1 MKILSIETSCDETA
15 IAILDISGPLEK
27 PEIKVL
33 GNTLMSQV
41 ALHEEYGGVFPA
53 LAKREHI
60 KNLPLLLAE
69 ALKQAGMSAD
79 MPPIDY
85 IGVTTG
91 PGLEPALWTGI
102 VFAKE
107 LGEKWGKP
115 VIPVNH
121 MEGHICSVLYGLEKP
136 LELPALALLVSGGH
150 TELVHV
156 RSLGDYEI
164 IGHTVDD
171 AVGEAFDKVA
181 RMLGLT
187 YPGGPKISRLAEN
200 AREKGIKLD
209 VELPRPMI
217 HSGDLNFSYSGL
229 KTAVLYKLKANANG
243 DLSEEYKEKIARAF
257 EDSAVDVLVT
267 KTRRA
272 LEDLVDT
279 KTLIVAGGVSGN
291 KYLSEKL
298 HEMVQDFSGL
308 TLLFPDKF
316 LTTDNAIMIG
326 IAGYVRAQGHPE
338 ELSTPQVL
346 EADGNL
352 SINSH

>member
-15 IAILDISGPLEK
+15 VSILEITGPLEK
-27 PEIKVL
+27 PEIQIL

-60 KNLPLLLAE
+60 KNLPPLLAE
-69 ALKQAGMSAD
+69 TLKQAGMD
-79 MPPIDY
+79 TDTPPIDY
-85 IGVTTG
+85 IGVTIG

-121 MEGHICSVLYGLEKP
+121 MEGHIWSVLYGLDKP
-136 LELPALALLVSGGH
+136 LSLPALALLVSGGH

-156 RSLGDYEI
+156 KGFGDYEI
-164 IGHTVDD
+164 IGQTVDD

-200 AREKGIKLD
+200 AREKGISLD
-209 VELPRPMI
+209 IELPRPMI

-229 KTAVLYKLKANANG
+229 KTAVLYKLKADANEN
-243 DLSEEYKEKIARAF
+243 LSEEYKEKVARAF
-257 EDSAVDVLVT
+257 EDAAVDVLVA
-267 KTRRA
+267 KTRYA
-272 LEDLVDT
+272 LEDLPDI
-279 KTLIVAGGVSGN
+279 KTLVVAGGVSGN
-291 KYLSEKL
+291 KHLTHKL
-298 HEMVQDFSGL
+298 QEMVAAFTGL
-308 TLLFPDKF
+308 ELHFPDKL

-326 IAGYVRAQGHPE
+326 IASYVKTQLNPE
-338 ELSTPQVL
+338 ELSTPQIL
-346 EADGNL
+346 KAEGNL
-352 SINSH
+352 SIES